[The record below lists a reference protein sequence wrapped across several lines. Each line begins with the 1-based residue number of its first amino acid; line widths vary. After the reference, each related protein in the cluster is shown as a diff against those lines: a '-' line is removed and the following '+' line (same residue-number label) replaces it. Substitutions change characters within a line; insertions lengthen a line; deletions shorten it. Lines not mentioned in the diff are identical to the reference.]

1 MQVWDELWCF
11 LLNSPA
17 FSSPLAG
24 MNADLLAVKVRRCRC
39 VAHSWIFIVKGAPLG
54 AQTYASAISGH

>member
-1 MQVWDELWCF
+1 
-11 LLNSPA
+11 
-17 FSSPLAG
+17 
-24 MNADLLAVKVRRCRC
+24 